1 MPQRRR
7 DCSLGAST
15 RRSDGRAARN
25 RFGENV
31 AVSCQVCLGCAVYDT
46 EAKAFGLLVSLA
58 ASSGVRK
65 RPEQL
70 QAAPE
75 TRTAHT
81 ETSERA
87 FPGLRFCPNYFSIVS
102 QNSPTCTQPHRRAPV
117 HALVQSAQNTLT
129 SNYCKQ
135 RAPPRRRR
143 AHHKTQQKCVSSR
156 SASSA
161 RPRRA
166 RAPGPIERPSP
177 GVV

>member
-25 RFGENV
+25 RFGETWLCP
-31 AVSCQVCLGCAVYDT
+31 AKRLGCAVYDT

-75 TRTAHT
+75 TRTAHM

-87 FPGLRFCPNYFSIVS
+87 FPGLPFCPNYLAAKPLKADTSTPPPDRPIA
-102 QNSPTCTQPHRRAPV
+102 QLARATCSKHCNKQAPQRSVHRRAAA
-117 HALVQSAQNTLT
+117 ALITKPSKNAFHQGVLP
-129 SNYCKQ
+129 
-135 RAPPRRRR
+135 AP
-143 AHHKTQQKCVSSR
+143 
-156 SASSA
+156 A
-161 RPRRA
+161 RGGQGPL
-166 RAPGPIERPSP
+166 AP
-177 GVV
+177 